1 MKEDR
6 GAWRSRLGFI
16 LAAAGSAV
24 GLGNLW
30 KFPYLTYKFGGGEH
44 GNGAGG
50 FVAIYLLAVIFLG
63 VPVMIAEVMIGRR
76 GRLNPVGSFRALR
89 PATAWKYAGL
99 LGVVTGVLI
108 LSYYAVVAGWAIEY
122 VGKSITWE
130 YANYDAQVTDK
141 AVQSRIFDEEAAH
154 SPIGIMFLKDHRLI
168 KDNAG
173 PKEIQ
178 KAWAGLKKNKQSEKL
193 LKQAKKALFLSFKAR
208 FHTQKALKHAM
219 IEKKMEI
226 YPDLL
231 FNRFLD
237 NPVKQIAYFFIF
249 MALTML
255 VVIGGV
261 SSGIERWN
269 KVLMPLLLAMLLI
282 LVGRVF
288 TLNGGVRALHFLFY
302 PDFSTITFNTVLWAV
317 GQAFFSLSLGMGA
330 LLTYGSYLPKDAK
343 ISKSVVAIISLDTL
357 VALSAAFV
365 IFGSI
370 FTFGLTMSGSGIG
383 NLFTA
388 VPVIFL
394 HMPGGRF
401 LSIMFYSLVAF
412 AALTSTVSL
421 MEVAAAYLID
431 EHAIPRK
438 KAVLIAGSII
448 FAIGVPSALSFNIL
462 AHAKAFGLTFFG
474 LVDFFS
480 ANIALPLGGIL
491 IAIFVGWIL
500 TSKEKHEEVFEFPAW
515 LYLIWNFLVR
525 FIAPVAILVVLV
537 VLLTGRVSG

>member
-1 MKEDR
+1 MKKDR
-6 GAWRSRLGFI
+6 GAWNSRLGFI

-44 GNGAGG
+44 GAGAGG
-50 FVAIYLLAVIFLG
+50 FVLIYLAAVLLLG
-63 VPVMIAEVMIGRR
+63 LPVMIAEVMIGRR

-89 PATAWKYAGL
+89 PSSAWKYAGF
-99 LGVVTGVLI
+99 LGVITGFLI

-122 VGKSITWE
+122 MSKSITWE
-130 YANYDAQVTDK
+130 YADYNAQVTDQ
-141 AVQSRIFDEEAAH
+141 AVKTRIFNESKTGPA
-154 SPIGIMFLKDHRLI
+154 GVTFLKDHGLL
-168 KDNAG
+168 KGNTDN
-173 PKEIQ
+173 KNIRE
-178 KAWAGLKKNKQSEKL
+178 AWAGLEKDKSSGNL
-193 LKQAKKALFLSFKAR
+193 LNLARNTLFSSFKSQ
-208 FHTQKALKHAM
+208 FHTPKMLKHAM

-226 YPDLL
+226 YPAHL
-231 FNRFLD
+231 FNQFLA
-237 NPVKQIAYFFIF
+237 NPVKQVGYFLLF
-249 MALTML
+249 MLLTVL

-269 KVLMPLLLAMLLI
+269 KVLMPLLLTMLLV

-288 TLNGGVRALHFLFY
+288 TLNGGVHALRFLFY
-302 PDFSTITFNTVLWAV
+302 PDFSKVTFNTVLWAV

-330 LLTYGSYLPKDAK
+330 LLTYGSYLPGDAK
-343 ISKSVVAIISLDTL
+343 ISKAAVAIISLDTF
-357 VALSAAFV
+357 VALAAAFV

-431 EHAIPRK
+431 ERGMQRK
-438 KAVLIAGSII
+438 KAVLLAGSII
-448 FAIGVPSALSFNIL
+448 FAVGVPSALSFNIL
-462 AHAKAFGLTFFG
+462 SHAKLFGLTFFG

-480 ANIALPLGGIL
+480 ANIALPLGGIF
-491 IAIFVGWIL
+491 IAIFVGWTL
-500 TSKEKHEEVFEFPAW
+500 TAREKHEELFELPAW
-515 LYLIWNFLVR
+515 LYSVWNFLIR
-525 FIAPVAILVVLV
+525 FIAPIAIFVVLIA
-537 VLLTGRVSG
+537 LLTGKVSG